1 MMVAVLL
8 GALSLGACVDDNESA
23 SVTAIRDAQAKK
35 IAALA
40 ELYSNQAEA
49 ELIAAN
55 ADAALKAAQAEYEE
69 AMANYQQALADE
81 TNVRVEEARWE
92 LQKAQEEYNRYLE
105 QAEIEAQTALLE
117 AQIELQ
123 RQQQVMAGL
132 VDEQLNGLYADYT
145 QKANALLEMRMQLNQ
160 QNNLLAQYNAN
171 LITEKAVIEQ
181 QTNQY
186 NVLIANATAQ
196 RDAYANYEGYDQAE
210 LSAQMTQLSNEIYY
224 AMQNALQKET
234 ARLDAQSAYIDAL
247 SPYYYHNVEEDDETA
262 LAYLKAIQTLSAYAY
277 VSIPTENVDLFEFE
291 VGNSTHSGSMV
302 KYLAPD
308 EINVLAA
315 RQQLARD
322 LRKAE
327 EQLGEEG
334 VPATETTPAVDPT
347 GLYWDLAQ
355 WEDQLESE
363 QDKEYPDQDL
373 IDYYTLEV
381 AYAERRIDEQIECIE
396 TIKANQKAFEDAL
409 TAIATEANVTAY
421 EAALDALKEN
431 EAVLAY
437 AAAWQEEEEAWATR
451 NELSSEY
458 SVIFNLY
465 NNSVNAEEMIAQL
478 NVDIANWE
486 AQRDQLSTVSTDN
499 LILQVE
505 AAIDQ
510 LENQIAAQEE
520 IVKIAKDNLDEAIK
534 AQGGSE
540 EQPAA

>member
-55 ADAALKAAQAEYEE
+55 ADAALKAAQAKYQE
-69 AMANYQQALADE
+69 AMANYQQAMADE
-81 TNVRVEEARWE
+81 TNVRVEEARWQ

-105 QAEIEAQTALLE
+105 QAEIEAQTALLK

-186 NVLIANATAQ
+186 NVWIANATAQ

-224 AMQNALQKET
+224 AVQNALQKET
-234 ARLDAQSAYIDAL
+234 AKLDAQSAYIDAL

-262 LAYLKAIQTLSAYAY
+262 LAYLKAIRTLSAY
-277 VSIPTENVDLFEFE
+277 VSTPTENVDLFEFE
-291 VGNSTHSGSMV
+291 VGNSTYSGSMV

-308 EINVLAA
+308 EINVLTA

-347 GLYWDLAQ
+347 GLYWDLAY
-355 WEDQLESE
+355 WEDLLEAE
-363 QDKEYPDQDL
+363 QDKDYPDQDL
-373 IDYYTLEV
+373 IDSYTLEV
-381 AYAERRIDEQIECIE
+381 AYAERDIDKQIELIE
-396 TIKANQKAFEDAL
+396 EIEANQKAFEDAL

-458 SVIFNLY
+458 SVISNLY
-465 NNSVNAEEMIAQL
+465 YNSVNAEEEIARL

-486 AQRDQLSTVSTDN
+486 AQRDQLSTVNTDN

-505 AAIDQ
+505 ANIDQ

>member
-55 ADAALKAAQAEYEE
+55 ADAELKAAQAKYQE

-81 TNVRVEEARWE
+81 TNVRVEEARWQ

-105 QAEIEAQTALLE
+105 QAEIEAQTALLK

-123 RQQQVMAGL
+123 QQQQIMAGL
-132 VDEQLNGLYADYT
+132 VDEQISGLYADYA
-145 QKANALLEMRMQLNQ
+145 QKANQLVSLRMQLNQ
-160 QNNLLAQYNAN
+160 QNNLLARYRAD
-171 LITEKAVIEQ
+171 LISEQAVIEQ
-181 QTNQY
+181 QKNQY
-186 NVLIANATAQ
+186 NVWIANATAE

-210 LSAQMTQLSNEIYY
+210 LYAQMTQLNNEGIYAY
-224 AMQNALQKET
+224 QNYLQKQT
-234 ARLDAQSAYIDAL
+234 LNMDARNACNDVVSTYNYL
-247 SPYYYHNVEEDDETA
+247 NVEEDDETA
-262 LAYLKAIQTLSAYAY
+262 LAYLKAIKTLS
-277 VSIPTENVDLFEFE
+277 VHVNIPTEVVELFKFE
-291 VGNSTHSGSMV
+291 VDNTPYRGIMD

-308 EINVLAA
+308 EIKVLSA
-315 RQQLARD
+315 RQQLARN
-322 LRKAE
+322 LRSAE
-327 EQLGEEG
+327 EYLGEEG
-334 VPATETTPAVDPT
+334 VAATETTPAVDPT
-347 GLYWDLAQ
+347 GLYWTLAY

-363 QDKEYPDQDL
+363 QDKEYPNQDL
-373 IDYYTLEV
+373 IDNYTLKV
-381 AYAERRIDEQIECIE
+381 AYAERAIDEQIEYIE

-437 AAAWQEEEEAWATR
+437 AAAWQEAVEALATY
-451 NELSSEY
+451 NELQSEWRA
-458 SVIFNLY
+458 INNLY
-465 NNSVNAEEMIAQL
+465 NNSVNAEEQIAQL